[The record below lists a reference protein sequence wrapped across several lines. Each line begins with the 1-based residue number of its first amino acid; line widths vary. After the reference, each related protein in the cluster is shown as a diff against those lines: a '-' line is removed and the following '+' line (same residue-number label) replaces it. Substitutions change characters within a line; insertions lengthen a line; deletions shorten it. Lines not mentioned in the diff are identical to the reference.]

1 MKYLSPGQPRSPKS
15 RRRSSVNVT
24 RRILVTGGAG
34 FIGSHL
40 VDLLI
45 GRGEQVI
52 VYDNLK
58 TGRRDYVHPRAEFVH
73 GDVTD
78 ESALLAVFERGVDAV
93 CHIAGQA
100 SIRLSY
106 LDPAADLNVNTL
118 GTINVLKGCFAHRVP
133 RLLFASSMTIYGNP
147 RLVPTPETAP
157 PDPVSY
163 YGITKYAAERYV
175 HLASARSDIDFRL
188 NVTSFRMFN
197 VYGVRQSLNNAYQG
211 VFAIF
216 IGNVLRGEPIN
227 IHADGEQSRDFVHVS
242 DVVRAWADAL
252 DHPASTGEV
261 INLGSGRATSVNRL
275 CDLVLENFGHTR
287 ATYAVRHHP
296 AQPGDIRLS
305 AADVTKARQLLGWQ
319 PTVPFEDGMRETIA
333 WARGQIHP
341 K

>member
-1 MKYLSPGQPRSPKS
+1 MTQ
-15 RRRSSVNVT
+15 
-24 RRILVTGGAG
+24 RILITGGAG

-40 VDLLI
+40 TDLLI
-45 GRGEQVI
+45 ARGHDVL

-58 TGRRDYVHPRAEFVH
+58 TGKREHLHPEAEFIE

-78 ESALLAVFERGVDAV
+78 ENALLAAFARGVDAV

-118 GTINVLKGCFAHRVP
+118 GTINVLKGCFAHRVS

-147 RLVPTPETAP
+147 ALVPTPETAP

-175 HLASARSDIDFRL
+175 HLASQRKDLDFRL

-197 VYGVRQSLNNAYQG
+197 VYGVRQSLTNAYQG

-216 IGNVLRGEPIN
+216 LGNVLRGEPIN
-227 IHADGEQSRDFVHVS
+227 IHSDGEQSRDFVHVS
-242 DVVRAWADAL
+242 DVARAWADAI
-252 DHPASTGEV
+252 DNPSAYGEV
-261 INLGSGRATSVNRL
+261 INLGSGRMTSVNRL

-287 ATYAVRHHP
+287 SSWDVRHHP
-296 AQPGDIRLS
+296 AQPGDIRAS
-305 AADVTKARQLLGWQ
+305 AAAVSKAHALLGWEAAI
-319 PTVPFEDGMRETIA
+319 PFEDGMRETIA
-333 WARGQIHP
+333 WARDQIQRA
-341 K
+341 